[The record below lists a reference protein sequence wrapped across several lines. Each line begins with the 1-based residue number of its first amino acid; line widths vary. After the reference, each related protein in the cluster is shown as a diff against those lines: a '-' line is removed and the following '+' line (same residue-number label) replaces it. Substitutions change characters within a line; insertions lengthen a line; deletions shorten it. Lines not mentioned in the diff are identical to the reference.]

1 MSVTG
6 DGGGPLEPSGRI
18 RRLTQAALNADQTIG
33 RIDGVAGDLSLS
45 LEEFNRVLARFDE
58 TIDRFGGLLDGLAV
72 SIGTIDTVVGAL
84 ACTQRNVDALLSGAE
99 RVVGTADWL
108 LSPLTTLRLGWPGR
122 ATSGPDG
129 KVGAGPASEGQE
141 GGR

>member
-58 TIDRFGGLLDGLAV
+58 TIDRFGGLLDGLAA

-84 ACTQRNVDALLSGAE
+84 ARTQRNVDALLSGAE

-108 LSPLTTLRLGWPGR
+108 LSPLTALRRGWSQTQSSIGGTR
-122 ATSGPDG
+122 ESPDG
-129 KVGAGPASEGQE
+129 APEGD
-141 GGR
+141 GRG